1 MAIKLKLRG
10 IGRYGPVPAIEPGAP
25 PATLTDQPDSPL
37 PIITVMAFGPD
48 GLIEETVEEVELIK
62 DKLGHWPVIWL
73 HVDGLGHA
81 DRIREIGEAFGL
93 HPLALEDV
101 SKHGHRPKV
110 EESTD
115 YLFIMLQTAFR
126 REHLCMEQLGLF
138 FDEKYVLTFQAGSS
152 EYLEKLRERIRTN
165 RSRIRRMPSDYLAY
179 AILDSAIDNY
189 FPVLEQF
196 ADDLEALE
204 DEVVLSPEPGIV
216 SRIHSLKRE
225 LLTVRRH
232 LWPMRE
238 VVNILLN
245 EEMGMISRE
254 TRPFIRDC
262 YDHVVQAIDLVA
274 AYREVA
280 AALSDIYLSSVSNR
294 MNEVMKVLTIVATI
308 FIPLTFMSGLYG
320 MNFNT
325 HISPWNMPEL
335 NWAYGYPALLLVMV
349 AVVVGMLFYFKRK
362 KWL

>member
-1 MAIKLKLRG
+1 MEIKFKLPR
-10 IGRYGPVPAIEPGAP
+10 IGRYGPVPSIEPGAP
-25 PATLTDQPDSPL
+25 PATLIDYPDSPF
-37 PIITVMAFGPD
+37 PTVTVMAYGPD
-48 GLIEETVEEVELIK
+48 DLLEETVEDLARVK
-62 DKLGHWPVIWL
+62 DMFGRWSVVWV
-73 HVDGLGHA
+73 HVDGMGHA
-81 DRIREIGEAFGL
+81 DRIREIGEVFGL

-101 SKHGHRPKV
+101 ANGGHRPKV
-110 EESTD
+110 EEYD
-115 YLFIMLQTAFR
+115 DHLFIMLQTAFR
-126 REHLCMEQLGLF
+126 QEHLTMEQLGLF
-138 FDEKYVLTFQAGSS
+138 FDEKFVLTFQSGSS
-152 EYLEKLRERIRTN
+152 EYLDQLRERIRSN
-165 RSRIRRMPSDYLAY
+165 RSRIRRMPTDYLAY
-179 AILDSAIDNY
+179 AVLDTVVDHY

-204 DEVVLSPEPGIV
+204 DEVVLSPDPGIV

-232 LWPMRE
+232 LWPLRE
-238 VVNILLN
+238 VVNALLN
-245 EEMGMISRE
+245 EQVGMISNV

-262 YDHVVQAIDLVA
+262 YDHVIQAIDLVA

-320 MNFNT
+320 MNFKT
-325 HISPWNMPEL
+325 EVSPWNMPEL
-335 NWAYGYPALLLVMV
+335 SWAYGYPAVLLAM
-349 AVVVGMLFYFKRK
+349 VVVVCGMLLYFKSK

>member
-1 MAIKLKLRG
+1 MELKLKLPQF
-10 IGRYGPVPAIEPGAP
+10 GRYGPVPDIDPGAP
-25 PATLTDQPDSPL
+25 PAMLTDQPDAAP
-37 PIITVMAFGPD
+37 PTVTVLAYGPD
-48 GLIEETVEEVELIK
+48 GLMEETVTDLDRIK
-62 DKLGHWPVIWL
+62 ERLGQWSVVWV
-73 HVDGLGHA
+73 HVDGMGHA

-101 SKHGHRPKV
+101 ANRGHRPKL

-115 YLFIMLQTAFR
+115 YIFIMLQTAFR
-126 REHLCMEQLGLF
+126 REHLSMEQLGLF
-138 FDEKYVLTFQAGSS
+138 FDEKFVLTFQEGSS
-152 EYLEKLRERIRTN
+152 EYLQQLRDRIRTN
-165 RSRIRRMPSDYLAY
+165 RGRLRRMPSDYLAY
-179 AILDSAIDNY
+179 AILDAVVDNY
-189 FPVLEQF
+189 FPVLERF

-204 DEVVLSPEPGIV
+204 DEVVLSPNPSVV

-225 LLTVRRH
+225 LLTMRRM

-238 VVNILLN
+238 VVNSLMD
-245 EEMGMISRE
+245 EQVGMLSRE

-262 YDHVVQAIDLVA
+262 YDHVIQAIDLVA

-294 MNEVMKVLTIVATI
+294 MNEIMKVLTIVSTI

-325 HISPWNMPEL
+325 EISPWNMPEL
-335 NWAYGYPALLLVMV
+335 NWAFGYPVLLLVMLG
-349 AVVVGMLFYFKRK
+349 VVVGMLLYFKSK